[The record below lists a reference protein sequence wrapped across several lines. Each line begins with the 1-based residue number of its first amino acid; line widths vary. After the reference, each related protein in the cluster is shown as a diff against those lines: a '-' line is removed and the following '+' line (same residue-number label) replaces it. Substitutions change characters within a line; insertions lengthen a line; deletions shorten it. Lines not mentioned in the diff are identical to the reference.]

1 MDMIKK
7 EKIDQFCKFSS
18 FCNLL
23 VVCIFLGLILALNFH
38 TDYTSDDFRYHFFYD
53 TIGNPLETT
62 HRMKV
67 WEVFSSMVN
76 HWKMWNGRIVSHGVL
91 QLVLMLGKGG
101 FRIFNSIM
109 FVLLGILICEHA
121 AWGSRK
127 SPLLLFSI
135 YVGIWF
141 FVPQFGMTILWA
153 SGAANYLWNGVLILG
168 FTLPYRIYLSN
179 CDKWQNNGRNIIIM
193 GIGGVFAGCTNE
205 NSGGAM
211 VLLCMMYLIL
221 YLYKK
226 IPVPK
231 WAWAGI
237 AGGIMGCILL
247 IAAPGNY
254 RISSK
259 TDFLGLLER
268 GKSILLITKKE
279 LTLLFVIIFFLAVLV
294 MELKPKGK
302 KEKEFWVPWF
312 IYMIAGTA
320 SILALTLSAMWP
332 ERAWFIGTVFFLVT
346 AAYLFQQL
354 LAFLQVSRTIMAL
367 TVVILFVCSF
377 LTEYQKVKET
387 YIQVKEGIDIIEQA
401 LDRGERVAVIPMVK
415 PSDSKYDAYNGTGYV
430 KEAADDWLN
439 DWMAHYYGIER
450 IYGTNN

>member
-1 MDMIKK
+1 
-7 EKIDQFCKFSS
+7 
-18 FCNLL
+18 
-23 VVCIFLGLILALNFH
+23 
-38 TDYTSDDFRYHFFYD
+38 
-53 TIGNPLETT
+53 
-62 HRMKV
+62 
-67 WEVFSSMVN
+67 
-76 HWKMWNGRIVSHGVL
+76 
-91 QLVLMLGKGG
+91 
-101 FRIFNSIM
+101 
-109 FVLLGILICEHA
+109 
-121 AWGSRK
+121 
-127 SPLLLFSI
+127 
-135 YVGIWF
+135 
-141 FVPQFGMTILWA
+141 
-153 SGAANYLWNGVLILG
+153 
-168 FTLPYRIYLSN
+168 
-179 CDKWQNNGRNIIIM
+179 
-193 GIGGVFAGCTNE
+193 
-205 NSGGAM
+205 
-211 VLLCMMYLIL
+211 
-221 YLYKK
+221 
-226 IPVPK
+226 
-231 WAWAGI
+231 
-237 AGGIMGCILL
+237 MGCILL

-346 AAYLFQQL
+346 AAYLFHQL